1 MAKRTPTL
9 PASHTTRLHALGD
22 RLRKARYRRG
32 MTQEDLAGRVG
43 VTPTTLSKLESGDPT
58 VSFAT
63 ALLVLAELD
72 MAGDIDTLA
81 AVDPVGQAAQDE
93 RLKGPP
99 RGRREFVCW

>member
-1 MAKRTPTL
+1 MTA
-9 PASHTTRLHALGD
+9 PAYDARLAASKFHS
-22 RLRKARYRRG
+22 
-32 MTQEDLAGRVG
+32 
-43 VTPTTLSKLESGDPT
+43 SKLIRC
-58 VSFAT
+58 
-63 ALLVLAELD
+63 LAELD